1 MRIIS
6 LLVAFSGITTTAHA
20 FSRSKVQRTSQT
32 EPRCRHR
39 AMPVVASG
47 STTLY
52 GSKIPSAESKGLQV
66 KDAGRTHADRFSVVD
81 YRSILTTIALLVVT
95 MSGPALAD
103 EYGVEK
109 EAPTLFT
116 GETVE
121 VGTND
126 VLSYCR
132 WLKLTKRA
140 ASLHLISVN
149 D

>member
-1 MRIIS
+1 MRILS
-6 LLVAFSGITTTAHA
+6 LLVAFSGITTTALA
-20 FSRSKVQRTSQT
+20 FSISKVQRTYKR
-32 EPRCRHR
+32 EPRCRHSA

-47 STTLY
+47 STKLY
-52 GSKIPSAESKGLQV
+52 GSKIPSADLKALQE
-66 KDAGRTHADRFSVVD
+66 KDARKTHAVRFFVVD
-81 YRSILTTIALLVVT
+81 YRSILTTIALVAT

-126 VLSYCR
+126 ALSESH
-132 WLKLTKRA
+132 WSKLPKCIVCFT
-140 ASLHLISVN
+140 
-149 D
+149 